1 MEKFLLSTNW
11 ALFAFKNSVIA
22 LAIGLVMVSCGGGN
36 QSSKKPNDKVVCG
49 DKSYVFRIGEITS
62 DKETNTTTIQL
73 LTDGQRIPVTFS
85 MSNIG
90 GPISQPVISVLMKI
104 IIGNRTIEC
113 NDRIGM
119 TNEAISFTFN
129 TLDTPDKIIVYSND
143 DRKSTVA
150 YDGKTKEVVFVD

>member
-11 ALFAFKNSVIA
+11 VFFAGKSVAASTATQGAQKVKKMNRAFFKNSVLA

-73 LTDGQRIPVTFS
+73 LTDGQRIPVKFS

-104 IIGNRTIEC
+104 IIGNRTINVMIE
-113 NDRIGM
+113 
-119 TNEAISFTFN
+119 
-129 TLDTPDKIIVYSND
+129 
-143 DRKSTVA
+143 
-150 YDGKTKEVVFVD
+150 